1 MAGRKRCAKMAVLN
15 LSVLPLSGLLKIKLR
30 AHGLRV
36 VYQLIRM
43 NHQMLVIVIGIRADG
58 QVYSEAQERMDK
70 LK

>member
-1 MAGRKRCAKMAVLN
+1 MAVLN

-58 QVYSEAQERMDK
+58 QVYSEAQTRINR